1 MRSWPRLMSDSG
13 IIEQIKDLF
22 ELETLEEVQVADTS
36 DPDVIV
42 ITIKGRVKQ
51 NLEPKDNSASDYDRA
66 MRGITPYAE
75 QIKD

>member
-1 MRSWPRLMSDSG
+1 MSDSG

-75 QIKD
+75 QVED

>member
-1 MRSWPRLMSDSG
+1 MSDSN
-13 IIEQIKDLF
+13 IIERIKDLF
-22 ELETLEEVQVADTS
+22 ELETLEEVEVADTS

-51 NLEPKDNSASDYDRA
+51 NLKPKDNSASDYDRA

-75 QIKD
+75 QVKD